1 MLLGKKRSTNW
12 LGKPVVEGED
22 CGKPK
27 GCPPHKHVTE
37 RGRWAITLGQK
48 VRKQKEQMHRSVNKR
63 IQHSGSRSNAN
74 MLQNARATKHSS
86 EGATL
91 IAKMLQDAN

>member
-12 LGKPVVEGED
+12 LGKPVEEGED

-37 RGRWAITLGQK
+37 RGRWAIKLGHK
-48 VRKQKEQMHRSVNKR
+48 RKQGHPEKR
-63 IQHSGSRSNAN
+63 QAEGANAEQHS
-74 MLQNARATKHSS
+74 
-86 EGATL
+86 E
-91 IAKMLQDAN
+91 

>member
-37 RGRWAITLGQK
+37 RGRWAITLGHK
-48 VRKQKEQMHRSVNKR
+48 RKQ
-63 IQHSGSRSNAN
+63 G
-74 MLQNARATKHSS
+74 LP
-86 EGATL
+86 
-91 IAKMLQDAN
+91 